1 MAKTIFKVP
10 KLAYVP
16 KSNAVVRIDPALYN
30 EMCLI
35 KIRTGLPIGRVADQ
49 LIRSALSDY
58 VIEYEGGEE

>member
-16 KSNAVVRIDPALYN
+16 KSNAVIRIDPVLYN

-35 KIRTGLPIGRVADQ
+35 KVRTGLPIGRVADQ

-58 VIEYEGGEE
+58 VIEYEGGEK